1 MSELG
6 AVPRVQLFAGSICFG
21 LIVPFGI
28 APVSAQT
35 LVTGNTNLS
44 GTINGGNA
52 AGYFVSGGGTLT
64 VNNGILQNFTTTG
77 GAGSG
82 GGLGAGGAIFINSGG
97 TAILN
102 GVSLS
107 HDTAIGGVGGTNSKT
122 GGLFN
127 NGAFGLSN
135 ASPGAAGTTPA
146 AAQDNGVIFG
156 GGSGNGFN
164 GGTGTSGGAA
174 VQGYGGTGGAGQ
186 FGTPGWSTNPTAI
199 ANVAA
204 AAQGLVIAADNV
216 LQVADASAGTT
227 ALQAALDALSLAS
240 LIGVN
245 GGGPTTSGL
254 TPGFVD
260 ASTAVAVDL
269 TSLIEQGVATGLG
282 VTQATQA
289 QVQANLALTD
299 WNTAA
304 ANGTLAQG
312 GSGGNGGSG
321 GAGSFGFG
329 GGSGGKGRVGAA
341 GGTSGTSE
349 GNSGNGGAGGA
360 GGFGAGGGAGG
371 FGASSTGDSNQ
382 GSAGSGGAGG
392 AAGFGAGVGSTG
404 GVVVASTPGGCSGVG
419 IDSGSAPACGTGSG
433 GAISQASGTS
443 GGGGGSG
450 YGGAIFVNNGGT
462 LLLSGNA
469 TFGGNDAFGGAS
481 SNGGVAG
488 NGVGTDLFMMAGSS
502 VLIAPGAG
510 NVITFNGTIA
520 DNSTASISSPIP
532 VGSGGGLTTGAGL
545 TIFNGA
551 NTYSGQTVIT
561 AGALQ
566 AIDGVGLPTHSNLNF
581 AGADQFTG
589 GVFQSSGTFIRAV
602 GTAPNDVQWTGSGGF
617 AAIGGG
623 LTVSLGAPVPGS
635 ASAPGGTG
643 QPLTWGADN
652 FVSFGNSLIFGSA
665 NSTDRVTFT
674 NDIAINGETASF
686 LVANNGNAHSDAA
699 LTGVLSGPGNV
710 SIGGGGYNGTL
721 NLAGVNTYTGSTT
734 INSGTLA
741 LIGTGSIATS
751 ASITANGVF
760 DISQTTA
767 GALITTLSG
776 TDVVGLGA
784 QTLNITAGSTTF
796 GGVIADGGIGG
807 GTQGNFTVSGGTQTL
822 TGANT
827 FTGATSVAGGATLAL
842 SGAGSLATSSGVV
855 DNGTFDISQTTTG
868 ASIKTLSGTNTGVVG
883 LGAQTLNITAGSTTF
898 GGVIADGGIGGGT
911 QGNFTVSGGTQTL
924 TGTNTFTGATSVA
937 ANAMLALSGTG
948 SIATSSGVADN
959 GTFDIS
965 QTTTGV
971 SIKTLSGTNT
981 GVVGLGGNAQTLN
994 ITAGSTTFGGV
1005 IADGGIG
1012 GGTQGNFT
1020 VSGGTQT
1027 LIGTNTFT
1035 GATSVAGGATL
1046 ALSGTGSIA
1055 TSSGV
1060 ADNGTLDISQT
1071 TTGASIKTLS
1081 GTNTGVVGLGAQTL
1095 NITAGSTTF
1104 GGVIAD
1110 GGLGNGTQG
1119 NLIVSGGTQTLSGSN
1134 TFTGGTMTVS
1144 GATLA
1149 LTGSGTIAASSL
1161 VWDNGLFDLS
1171 KTTAGTSITTLMGS
1185 GSVALGSKTL
1195 SVTAGSTTFGGV
1207 IADGGIGG
1215 GTQGNFTVSGGT
1227 QTLTGTNTFTGA
1239 TSVAANAMLA
1249 LSGTGSIAT
1258 SSGVADNG
1266 TFDISQT
1273 TTGASIKT
1281 LSGTGVVGLG
1291 AQTLNITA
1299 GSTTFGGMIADG
1311 GTKGN
1316 FTVSGGTQTLS
1327 GSNIFTGATSISSG
1341 ATLALTGT
1349 GSIAA
1354 SSGVA
1359 VAGTLNIAN
1368 TTAGASITTLS
1379 GGGSV
1384 VLGSDLLTV
1393 TAGGAGMAGTL
1404 SAGIFSGVMS
1414 GLGGFAITGGHE
1426 ELTGINTY
1434 SGGTTVKNATLSIN
1448 SGASLGIS
1456 TGALTLNNGT
1466 LVADA
1471 NISTSRAVNLIGAD
1485 IINTNSFAVSLSG
1498 NIGGTGAL
1506 GAFGGGTLNLTGNN
1520 TYSGGTVVAANTALT
1535 TNSSA
1540 ALGTGPVVLLS
1551 ASGTA
1556 INLFTGTANVVG
1568 PLDVVNG
1575 ATPELIILPGDVLGG
1590 VGTVN
1595 VRTVIQGTQVP
1606 GDDPGTLIYTAPL
1619 SFMSGSTLGIEIDGT
1634 VSSAG
1639 NAGGAGTYS
1648 SVIVT
1653 GAGNTFTAGG
1663 TIAPV
1668 LRGINGATNTFTPA
1682 VTTSFTVVQAAGGVL
1697 GSFTGLTQPDSGL
1710 SAGTRFDALYSTN
1723 AITLYVTPADYQN
1736 LSAFGT
1742 TLNGNQNQV
1751 ASALNAL
1758 RGTAGVR
1765 NSVMA
1770 TGDFNLLFKQQ
1781 PQNLPTVF
1789 NSLSGEDATGAK
1801 TAAFQM
1807 MNQILGLMIDPTVV
1821 GRGLSPEAA
1830 PPPAV
1835 YSYAQVANDPSLIRP
1850 AKPVAPDF
1858 NQRWSSWASAFGAAA
1873 KINGDAAVG
1882 SSNIST
1888 TTGGVIGG
1896 WDYHFSPLT
1905 LAGFSVAG
1913 GGNSWSLDQGLGSG
1927 RNDTFLVGAYAR
1939 TQFGP
1944 AYFSASA
1951 SIANLWVTTDRTAFG
1966 ADQLTAKFSAQSYG
1980 ARVEAGYSVPT
1991 EWITVTPLVAAQVQ
2005 GFRSPNYSETD
2016 AGNGGFG
2023 LSYNSQT
2030 ASDIRSEVG
2039 ARFDSQT
2046 SVAGMPLL
2054 SYLRAAWGHDW
2065 ITNPGM
2071 VATFNAA
2078 SQPGAMPGSNVGFL
2092 VNGAMA
2098 HDVALLSLSSE
2109 LRLTPSVAVST
2120 KFDGGEFSRGTQAF
2134 GGNATVRVTW

>member
-1 MSELG
+1 
-6 AVPRVQLFAGSICFG
+6 
-21 LIVPFGI
+21 
-28 APVSAQT
+28 
-35 LVTGNTNLS
+35 
-44 GTINGGNA
+44 
-52 AGYFVSGGGTLT
+52 
-64 VNNGILQNFTTTG
+64 
-77 GAGSG
+77 
-82 GGLGAGGAIFINSGG
+82 
-97 TAILN
+97 
-102 GVSLS
+102 
-107 HDTAIGGVGGTNSKT
+107 
-122 GGLFN
+122 
-127 NGAFGLSN
+127 
-135 ASPGAAGTTPA
+135 
-146 AAQDNGVIFG
+146 
-156 GGSGNGFN
+156 
-164 GGTGTSGGAA
+164 
-174 VQGYGGTGGAGQ
+174 
-186 FGTPGWSTNPTAI
+186 
-199 ANVAA
+199 
-204 AAQGLVIAADNV
+204 
-216 LQVADASAGTT
+216 
-227 ALQAALDALSLAS
+227 
-240 LIGVN
+240 
-245 GGGPTTSGL
+245 
-254 TPGFVD
+254 
-260 ASTAVAVDL
+260 
-269 TSLIEQGVATGLG
+269 
-282 VTQATQA
+282 
-289 QVQANLALTD
+289 
-299 WNTAA
+299 
-304 ANGTLAQG
+304 
-312 GSGGNGGSG
+312 
-321 GAGSFGFG
+321 
-329 GGSGGKGRVGAA
+329 
-341 GGTSGTSE
+341 
-349 GNSGNGGAGGA
+349 
-360 GGFGAGGGAGG
+360 
-371 FGASSTGDSNQ
+371 
-382 GSAGSGGAGG
+382 
-392 AAGFGAGVGSTG
+392 
-404 GVVVASTPGGCSGVG
+404 
-419 IDSGSAPACGTGSG
+419 
-433 GAISQASGTS
+433 
-443 GGGGGSG
+443 
-450 YGGAIFVNNGGT
+450 
-462 LLLSGNA
+462 
-469 TFGGNDAFGGAS
+469 
-481 SNGGVAG
+481 
-488 NGVGTDLFMMAGSS
+488 
-502 VLIAPGAG
+502 
-510 NVITFNGTIA
+510 
-520 DNSTASISSPIP
+520 
-532 VGSGGGLTTGAGL
+532 
-545 TIFNGA
+545 
-551 NTYSGQTVIT
+551 
-561 AGALQ
+561 LQ

-589 GVFQSSGTFIRAV
+589 GVFQSTGTFIRAV

-623 LTVSLGAPVPGS
+623 LTVSLGAPAPGS

-643 QPLTWGADN
+643 QPLTWGAGN
-652 FVSFGNSLIFGSA
+652 FVSFGDSLIFGSA

-674 NDIAINGETASF
+674 NDIAINGGTASF
-686 LVANNGNAHSDAA
+686 LVVNNGNARSDAA
-699 LTGVLSGPGNV
+699 LTGVLSGNGNV

-741 LIGTGSIATS
+741 LSGTGSIATS
-751 ASITANGVF
+751 
-760 DISQTTA
+760 
-767 GALITTLSG
+767 
-776 TDVVGLGA
+776 
-784 QTLNITAGSTTF
+784 
-796 GGVIADGGIGG
+796 
-807 GTQGNFTVSGGTQTL
+807 
-822 TGANT
+822 
-827 FTGATSVAGGATLAL
+827 
-842 SGAGSLATSSGVV
+842 SGVA

-868 ASIKTLSGTNTGVVG
+868 ASIKTLSGTGIVG
-883 LGAQTLNITAGSTTF
+883 LGAQTLNITNGSTTFGGVIADGGIGGGTKGNFAVTGGTQTLTGTNTFTGATSVAANALLALSGTGSIATSSGVADNGTFDISQTTTGASIKTLSGTGIVGLGAQTLNITNGSTTF

-911 QGNFTVSGGTQTL
+911 QGNLVISGGTQTLSGANTFTGGTMTVSGATLALTGAGSIATSGLVWDNGVFDISQTTAGASIATLMGSGIVGLGAQTLNITNGSTTFGGVIADGGIGGGTKGNFAVTGGTQTL

-959 GTFDIS
+959 GLFDIS
-965 QTTTGV
+965 QTTTGA
-971 SIKTLSGTNT
+971 SITTLSGA
-981 GVVGLGGNAQTLN
+981 GVVGLGAQTLN
-994 ITAGSTTFGGV
+994 ITNGSTTFGGV

-1012 GGTQGNFT
+1012 
-1020 VSGGTQT
+1020 
-1027 LIGTNTFT
+1027 
-1035 GATSVAGGATL
+1035 
-1046 ALSGTGSIA
+1046 
-1055 TSSGV
+1055 
-1060 ADNGTLDISQT
+1060 
-1071 TTGASIKTLS
+1071 
-1081 GTNTGVVGLGAQTL
+1081 
-1095 NITAGSTTF
+1095 
-1104 GGVIAD
+1104 
-1110 GGLGNGTQG
+1110 
-1119 NLIVSGGTQTLSGSN
+1119 
-1134 TFTGGTMTVS
+1134 
-1144 GATLA
+1144 
-1149 LTGSGTIAASSL
+1149 
-1161 VWDNGLFDLS
+1161 
-1171 KTTAGTSITTLMGS
+1171 
-1185 GSVALGSKTL
+1185 
-1195 SVTAGSTTFGGV
+1195 
-1207 IADGGIGG
+1207 
-1215 GTQGNFTVSGGT
+1215 
-1227 QTLTGTNTFTGA
+1227 
-1239 TSVAANAMLA
+1239 
-1249 LSGTGSIAT
+1249 
-1258 SSGVADNG
+1258 
-1266 TFDISQT
+1266 
-1273 TTGASIKT
+1273 
-1281 LSGTGVVGLG
+1281 
-1291 AQTLNITA
+1291 
-1299 GSTTFGGMIADG
+1299 G

-1359 VAGTLNIAN
+1359 VAGTLDIAN

-1384 VLGSDLLTV
+1384 MLGSEFLTV
-1393 TAGGAGMAGTL
+1393 TAGAAGPAGTL

-1448 SGASLGIS
+1448 SGASLGAS

-1471 NISTSRAVNLIGAD
+1471 NIATNRAVNLIGTD

-1498 NIGGTGAL
+1498 NINGTGML
-1506 GAFGGGTLNLTGNN
+1506 GAIGGGTLNLTGNN
-1520 TYSGGTVVAANTALT
+1520 TYSGGTVVAANTTLT

-1551 ASGTA
+1551 ASGAA

-1595 VRTVIQGTQVP
+1595 VRTVVQGMQVP
-1606 GDDPGTLIYTAPL
+1606 GDDPGTLIYTQPL

-1648 SVIVT
+1648 SIIVT

-1682 VTTSFTVVQAAGGVL
+1682 VTTSFTVVQAAGGIL
-1697 GSFTGLTQPDSGL
+1697 GSFTGLTQPVSGL
-1710 SAGTRFDALYSTN
+1710 SVGTRFDALYSTN
-1723 AITLYVTPADYQN
+1723 AITLYVTPTDYQN

-1770 TGDFNLLFKQQ
+1770 TGDFSLLFKQQ
-1781 PQNLPTVF
+1781 PQNLPAVF

-1801 TAAFQM
+1801 TTAFQM

-1821 GRGLSPEAA
+1821 GRGLSPETA
-1830 PPPAV
+1830 PLPAV
-1835 YSYAQVANDPSLIRP
+1835 YSYAQVVNDPSLIRP

-1873 KINGDAAVG
+1873 KINGDAGVG
-1882 SSNIST
+1882 SNNIST

-1896 WDYHFSPLT
+1896 WDYHFSPVT

-1951 SIANLWVTTDRTAFG
+1951 SAANLWVTTDRMAFG

-1991 EWITVTPLVAAQVQ
+1991 QWITVTPLVAAQVQ
-2005 GFRSPNYSETD
+2005 GFRSPNYRETD
-2016 AGNGGFG
+2016 ASNGGFG
-2023 LSYNSQT
+2023 LSYNSQS

-2120 KFDGGEFSRGTQAF
+2120 KFDGGEFSRGAQTF